1 MTAIVERIRG
11 RAFATRLRERT
22 FSTLLN
28 IAVSVLGIA
37 VIAWVAWSL
46 FSWGVVNAVWTSSNG
61 AEGCRGATG
70 ACWAVIEARWR
81 VILFGLYPYDEQW
94 RSVLGGVAIVIVSV
108 LSCLPLFWT
117 ARRLAALWLVGF
129 SIFYGLMRGG
139 VFGLGVVP
147 EANWGGLSLTIFI
160 FVATVL
166 LGMPMAIMLALLRRS
181 TMPVISSAAALVI
194 DSVRSLPLLSILFTA
209 AVIVPFLM
217 PQGMSGDKLYRVV
230 IGCAIFF
237 AAYQAEVIRSGMQ
250 AVGRG
255 QEEAAKALGL
265 SYWHHVGYILMPQ
278 AFRYA
283 LPPTISQIVIAFK
296 ETSLVV
302 IVGFF
307 ELMASANAAYG
318 TGEWRFA
325 YVEVYVFVA
334 MLYFVFI
341 FSLSRYGAYLERS
354 MRVGKI

>member
-1 MTAIVERIRG
+1 MMTIVEQALG
-11 RAFATRLRERT
+11 RRFINRLRDRPLA
-22 FSTLLN
+22 SLLN
-28 IAVSVLGIA
+28 VAISLAGIA
-37 VIAWVAWSL
+37 LIVWIAWGL
-46 FSWGVVNAVWTSSNG
+46 FTWGVVNAVWTSDTG
-61 AEGCRGATG
+61 AEACRGATG

-94 RSVLGGVAIVIVSV
+94 RSVLGGIAIVIVSI
-108 LSCLPLFWT
+108 LSCLPVFWT
-117 ARRLAALWLVGF
+117 ARRLAGLWLVGF
-129 SIFYGLMRGG
+129 AIFYGLMRGG
-139 VFGLGVVP
+139 VFGLSVVS
-147 EANWGGLSLTIFI
+147 EASWGGLSLTIFI

-181 TMPVISSAAALVI
+181 SMPVISSAAALVI

-209 AVIVPFLM
+209 AVIVPFLV
-217 PQGMSGDKLYRVV
+217 PQGMSGDKLYRV
-230 IGCAIFF
+230 IAGCAIFF

-255 QEEAAKALGL
+255 QEEAAAALGL

-334 MLYFVFI
+334 ILYFVFI
-341 FSLSRYGAYLERS
+341 FSLSRYGAYLERN

>member
-1 MTAIVERIRG
+1 MIRIVHPVAGALALALATIATFWLSTALSELFASQSAVVAVKTAIPWG
-11 RAFATRLRERT
+11 FL
-22 FSTLLN
+22 
-28 IAVSVLGIA
+28 VLVPA
-37 VIAWVAWSL
+37 LA
-46 FSWGVVNAVWTSSNG
+46 
-61 AEGCRGATG
+61 ATG
-70 ACWAVIEARWR
+70 GSGFALAA
-81 VILFGLYPYDEQW
+81 G
-94 RSVLGGVAIVIVSV
+94 
-108 LSCLPLFWT
+108 
-117 ARRLAALWLVGF
+117 RLAGLWLVGF
-129 SIFYGLMRGG
+129 AFFYGLMRGG
-139 VFGLGVVP
+139 VFGLSVVS
-147 EANWGGLSLTIFI
+147 EASWGGLSLTIFI

-166 LGMPMAIMLALLRRS
+166 LGMPTAIVLALLRRS
-181 TMPVISSAAALVI
+181 TMPVIASAAALVI
-194 DSVRSLPLLSILFTA
+194 DCVRSLPLLSILFTA

-217 PQGMSGDKLYRVV
+217 PQGMSGDKLYRV
-230 IGCAIFF
+230 IAGCAIFF

-255 QEEAAKALGL
+255 QEEAATALGL
-265 SYWHHVGYILMPQ
+265 GYWHHVGYILMPQ

-334 MLYFVFI
+334 ILYFVFI
-341 FSLSRYGAYLERS
+341 FSLSRYGAYLERN